1 VASVAFRHVT
11 KSFPNGDVAVRDLTL
26 AVRDGEFMV
35 IVGPS
40 GCGKTTALRLLAG
53 LEDVTEGE
61 MTIGD
66 QVVNAVPSR
75 NREVSMVF
83 QEYALYPH
91 MTVYDNIAFGLRMH
105 GFPLEEVHSRV
116 MTAAKGLGLTAVLM
130 RKPREISGGEQQR
143 VALARA
149 IVKDPQV
156 FLLDEP
162 LSSVDAKLRG
172 EMRVDLKR
180 VQRGLRATF
189 LYVTHDQV
197 EAMTMG
203 DRIAVMR
210 DGELQQVGSPLE
222 VYDHPAN
229 VFVAGFIGSPAMNFI
244 PVTVQGTKV
253 SCSAFDV
260 DLPAA
265 APVERAVLGV
275 RPEALS
281 ERVAPGVPTVD
292 VEVELA
298 EVLGRD
304 QFVYGT
310 AGGHA
315 IIARID
321 PRLNVSPGERIR
333 LAIDVREVHLFDAQ
347 TGRALV

>member
-1 VASVAFRHVT
+1 MASAGFGHVT
-11 KSFPNGDVAVRDLTL
+11 KRFPNGDVAVSDLTL
-26 AVRDGEFMV
+26 TIRDGEFMV

-61 MTIGD
+61 ITIGD
-66 QVVNAVPSR
+66 RVVNDVPSR

-83 QEYALYPH
+83 QQYALYPH

-105 GFPLEEVHSRV
+105 GFPPGEIHRRV
-116 MTAAKGLGLTAVLM
+116 TTAANGLGLASILT
-130 RKPREISGGEQQR
+130 RKPGEISGGEQQR
-143 VALARA
+143 VALGRA

-162 LSSVDAKLRG
+162 LSSVDAKLRV

-180 VQRGLRATF
+180 VQRGLHATF

-203 DRIAVMR
+203 DRIAVMH
-210 DGELQQVGSPLE
+210 DGVLQQVGPPLE

-229 VFVAGFIGSPAMNFI
+229 VFVAGFIGTPAMNLI
-244 PVTVQGTKV
+244 PVTIDGRKV
-253 SCSAFDV
+253 RSSAFEIEV
-260 DLPAA
+260 PAA
-265 APVERAVLGV
+265 PPVERAVLGV

-281 ERVAPGVPTVD
+281 ERLSPSMPTID
-292 VEVELA
+292 IRVELA

-304 QFVYGT
+304 RFVYGT
-310 AGGHA
+310 AGENE
-315 IIARID
+315 IVARVD
-321 PRLNVSPGERIR
+321 PRLDVSRGERMR

-347 TGRALV
+347 SGRALN